1 MPNRYIDRYR
11 QLKSARLKYKQSTA
25 NPVLIQQIF
34 SSFINIT
41 KEETTTSCETNY
53 NSPSLLPLCEPTIIS
68 QQVASLEQNE

>member
-25 NPVLIQQIF
+25 NSIQIKPTF

-41 KEETTTSCETNY
+41 KEKTTASGETNC

-68 QQVASLEQNE
+68 QQVASLEQYE